1 MNWNQITLNQ
11 FKQIQQA
18 MQIEDENDKIVALS
32 EIIYGDNV
40 TDLPLSDY
48 IAKVKELNFLQTDIP
63 NDHTVK
69 QVNVNGRQY
78 RFDGLL
84 GNITTAQYLD
94 YVNHSKSQDVA
105 RMLSVFF
112 IPKDHK
118 YNDGYD
124 MQQVINDIGE
134 MPIDIVMSSAFFFN
148 RQLSE
153 FIRIFRYSLTKKI
166 KKMKVNKMRQLMMLQ
181 LLKPLESYLTY

>member
-1 MNWNQITLNQ
+1 MTWNQITLNQ

-18 MQIEDENDKIVALS
+18 MQIEDENEKIIALS

-48 IAKVKELNFLQTDIP
+48 IANVKELNFLQTDIP
-63 NDHTVK
+63 NDRTVK